1 MDRTGAATLTL
12 LFALSAAAPA
22 HAFTTRVHIV
32 VSNEIRA
39 ELVRSGDGT
48 IQLRWSGHAVRIPEE
63 DAEAIINQPLAFR
76 AGAIGPDNVVF
87 PAMTDGTHGV
97 EQDPYGQCELL
108 YREALTETERAYALG
123 CFLHGATDA
132 IAHHVVNYFTG
143 ETFTLNPIS
152 HGRTSDFDNV
162 IGHIVS
168 ESAIQSALHA
178 SDPTLFSAG
187 QLQHAL
193 PHDFLLRTYFNV
205 ESPVWQRMSLH
216 ARERWDAARATNP
229 NGNVLTWAQ
238 NAGFA
243 PWEQLAM
250 APVYVAELQRLRAE
264 LRLWIENEIADMA
277 DPSSA
282 RGRTL
287 GVTPGPDGTYGTPD
301 DATACTA
308 TCPSLAAQYYV
319 YVNVLAPRYDA
330 AGRELPSAF
339 DVLSNA
345 IGDQLYGFLPALVHV
360 IENLSALLNAPIA
373 PGDTDD
379 HGLDVSA
386 ADLAAA
392 FGPLSDWLDA
402 LVRTTDSGFD
412 DLADAITPE
421 WYRDLAAFLQSLGI
435 DIRIGNVLRTIFGPI
450 VENVRDTLEHE
461 VRGRAEQFITDL
473 TREYEE
479 RLDDWRA
486 SIEADLAISAPPGL
500 GGHALDYPADAGV
513 FAYAFNL
520 AAVALAQHEV
530 LLVAEDP
537 IANGP
542 ASFDASYTTEWT
554 QVGLCDYLREAVFPR
569 GLGVA
574 PLLSVQQGGT
584 YFASGLEGDA
594 PIECHAGSLE
604 AFGTPSPASCTH
616 TTLDALL
623 VSRTGSLSRAFPPEF
638 AAGDP
643 SCRRLTVPGLPE
655 PPPLPPDAGAGTT
668 DGGVPGADGGA
679 SVDGGTAP
687 APAGCGCAVPARSS
701 SSPFALASIGLFA
714 WMLARSR
721 RRASRRSARRRGRGR
736 FVTALLAVL
745 AIACD
750 GAPAA
755 PDAGSSERDAG
766 RDGGETMMDASTTD
780 PDAGH
785 GDAGTDAGELDAG
798 PDMRRQL
805 LDALDGT
812 VWSGILARDEGGRLV
827 SRAYEMRFDSR
838 DLRWAEIRNPYG
850 PARQRILR
858 SFNPRADGRTVE
870 STIMIPMGWETPE
883 PLRGRRETWEI
894 EIVEGSPRVLVLRN
908 VTTGIEEELREG
920 PWPAP
925 TGGLTAEVRV
935 FGSSGPTYDA
945 YCGAGFGT
953 WERQPL
959 YDFARGTSLEAP
971 LRRDVV
977 AGARIREWSDG
988 IGTFAVTDIDGF
1000 DQLGGT
1006 LLSDQ
1011 GNFIVRYTGSVRHS
1025 GHLSIREQDDAYT
1038 RMAAWVFTGAA
1049 AGRGG
1054 IGEHDWEIFHFIGND
1069 DEVVSVPGLLGSGD
1083 LEVEVIVVWCTGA
1096 GAEPFTLQASLV
1108 SASGP
1113 WRLFGDLPSTPVVNE
1128 TLFPP
1133 AL

>member
-520 AAVALAQHEV
+520 AAVALAQHDAARRGGSDRERARLVRRV
-530 LLVAEDP
+530 LHDRVDAGRTVRLPARSGLSARPRRRTALVGAARRNVLRLRARGRRTDRVPRGIARGVRDAEPGELHAHDAGRAP
-537 IANGP
+537 RIAHGIALARVSAGVRSRRSLVPPPHRAGP
-542 ASFDASYTTEWT
+542 A
-554 QVGLCDYLREAVFPR
+554 
-569 GLGVA
+569 
-574 PLLSVQQGGT
+574 
-584 YFASGLEGDA
+584 
-594 PIECHAGSLE
+594 
-604 AFGTPSPASCTH
+604 
-616 TTLDALL
+616 
-623 VSRTGSLSRAFPPEF
+623 RT
-638 AAGDP
+638 AA
-643 SCRRLTVPGLPE
+643 
-655 PPPLPPDAGAGTT
+655 
-668 DGGVPGADGGA
+668 
-679 SVDGGTAP
+679 
-687 APAGCGCAVPARSS
+687 APAGRGGGHDRR
-701 SSPFALASIGLFA
+701 GR
-714 WMLARSR
+714 ARSR
-721 RRASRRSARRRGRGR
+721 RRRERRRRHGAGAGGLRMRGPGALELEPVRARVDRALRVDARALAPPGLPSQRSAPRARSLRDRAPRGARDRMRRRTGRARRR
-736 FVTALLAVL
+736 
-745 AIACD
+745 I
-750 GAPAA
+750 
-755 PDAGSSERDAG
+755 ERARCG
-766 RDGGETMMDASTTD
+766 PRRRRD
-780 PDAGH
+780 H
-785 GDAGTDAGELDAG
+785 
-798 PDMRRQL
+798 
-805 LDALDGT
+805 
-812 VWSGILARDEGGRLV
+812 
-827 SRAYEMRFDSR
+827 
-838 DLRWAEIRNPYG
+838 
-850 PARQRILR
+850 
-858 SFNPRADGRTVE
+858 DGRVHDG
-870 STIMIPMGWETPE
+870 PRRGP
-883 PLRGRRETWEI
+883 RRCRHGRR
-894 EIVEGSPRVLVLRN
+894 
-908 VTTGIEEELREG
+908 
-920 PWPAP
+920 
-925 TGGLTAEVRV
+925 
-935 FGSSGPTYDA
+935 
-945 YCGAGFGT
+945 
-953 WERQPL
+953 
-959 YDFARGTSLEAP
+959 
-971 LRRDVV
+971 
-977 AGARIREWSDG
+977 
-988 IGTFAVTDIDGF
+988 
-1000 DQLGGT
+1000 
-1006 LLSDQ
+1006 
-1011 GNFIVRYTGSVRHS
+1011 
-1025 GHLSIREQDDAYT
+1025 
-1038 RMAAWVFTGAA
+1038 
-1049 AGRGG
+1049 
-1054 IGEHDWEIFHFIGND
+1054 
-1069 DEVVSVPGLLGSGD
+1069 
-1083 LEVEVIVVWCTGA
+1083 
-1096 GAEPFTLQASLV
+1096 
-1108 SASGP
+1108 
-1113 WRLFGDLPSTPVVNE
+1113 
-1128 TLFPP
+1128 
-1133 AL
+1133 